1 MQTQTTERTCE
12 EQVERRMDSRLN
24 DLRLMLNPQPT
35 DAFITEEGLTAEGD
49 HFRTIKI
56 CDREFKVQT
65 LIQDDASAI
74 FKANEDEIRDELRE
88 HFHEYAL
95 SFDVVH
101 AENPGESYVR
111 YQISTGGP
119 AEEIRFFCDFNR
131 KPYKAEFWF
140 LDWFDGASRD
150 CTHRLEIDL
159 LIDALGFHDWLA
171 DDDGFWR
178 DEA

>member
-12 EQVERRMDSRLN
+12 ERVEQHMASRLEE
-24 DLRLMLNPQPT
+24 LRLMLNP
-35 DAFITEEGLTAEGD
+35 TE
-49 HFRTIKI
+49 
-56 CDREFKVQT
+56 
-65 LIQDDASAI
+65 DDAVYGRSDEFSIAI
-74 FKANEDEIRDELRE
+74 GDEYEYFPGSSHSGETPAEIFNEYEDEIRDELRE
-88 HFHEYAL
+88 RFYEYAL

-119 AEEIRFFCDFNR
+119 GEEIRFFCGFNR
-131 KPYKAEFWF
+131 IPYKVEFWF

-150 CTHRLEIDL
+150 CTHHLEIDL

-171 DDDGFWR
+171 DDDDFWS

>member
-12 EQVERRMDSRLN
+12 ERVEQHMDSRLE
-24 DLRLMLNPQPT
+24 DLRLMLNP
-35 DAFITEEGLTAEGD
+35 TA
-49 HFRTIKI
+49 
-56 CDREFKVQT
+56 
-65 LIQDDASAI
+65 DDATYSHPHFGIAI
-74 FKANEDEIRDELRE
+74 GGDYEYHPASDHSGETPAEIFSQYEDEIREELRE
-88 HFHEYAL
+88 RFYEHAL

-101 AENPGESYVR
+101 ADNAGESYVC

-150 CTHRLEIDL
+150 CTHRPEIAL

-171 DDDGFWR
+171 DDDDFWR

>member
-12 EQVERRMDSRLN
+12 ERVEQHMASRLEE
-24 DLRLMLNPQPT
+24 LRLMLNPI
-35 DAFITEEGLTAEGD
+35 A
-49 HFRTIKI
+49 
-56 CDREFKVQT
+56 
-65 LIQDDASAI
+65 DDATYTHPHFGIAI
-74 FKANEDEIRDELRE
+74 GDDYEFSPPWDHSGETPAEIFSQYEDEIRDELRE
-88 HFHEYAL
+88 RFYEYDL

-101 AENPGESYVR
+101 ADNPGESYVR

-131 KPYKAEFWF
+131 KPYKVEFWF

-150 CTHRLEIDL
+150 CTHRPEIAL
-159 LIDALGFHDWLA
+159 LIDALGFNDWLA